1 MITDQLFQHYL
12 KEAETDFFGWDF
24 SHITETG
31 RLASGM
37 LSWSYGS
44 MAKTLMADATSMLD
58 MGTGGGELLSKLQ
71 PFPQTV
77 CATEGYKPN
86 FPIAKERLE
95 PLGIK
100 VVEVEPDNELHFPD
114 KHFDLIINKHE
125 EYDPSEVRRVLQDGG
140 TFLTQQV
147 GWTDCQAINRLLR
160 AEINEEYRNW
170 NLEFAHKQ
178 LEEHGFQVLLSKK
191 EYPVQRFYDIGALI
205 YYLKAIPW
213 QVVDFQVEDYLDPLY
228 ELHLKILREGYL
240 DIKQDRFVLKAMGR

>member
-1 MITDQLFQHYL
+1 MKTDQLFEHYL
-12 KEAETDFFGWDF
+12 KEAETDFSGWDF

-44 MAKTLMADATSMLD
+44 MAKKLMADATSMLD

-86 FPIAKERLE
+86 YPIAKGRLE
-95 PLGIK
+95 PLGVQ
-100 VVEVEPDNELHFPD
+100 VVEVEPYNRLSFPD

-125 EYDPSEVRRVLQDGG
+125 EYDPSEVRRVLQEGG
-140 TFLTQQV
+140 TFLSQQV
-147 GWTDCQAINRLLR
+147 GRSDCQDINRFLG
-160 AEINEEYRNW
+160 APINEEYAHW
-170 NLEFAHKQ
+170 NLEFAYKQ
-178 LEEHGFQVLLSKK
+178 LEEHGFQILLSKK
-191 EYPVQRFYDIGALI
+191 EYPMQRFYDIGALI

-213 QVVDFQVEDYLDPLY
+213 QVVDFMVEDYLDPLY
-228 ELHLKILREGYL
+228 NLHLKINREGYL
-240 DIKQDRFVLKAMGR
+240 DIRQDRFILKATSK